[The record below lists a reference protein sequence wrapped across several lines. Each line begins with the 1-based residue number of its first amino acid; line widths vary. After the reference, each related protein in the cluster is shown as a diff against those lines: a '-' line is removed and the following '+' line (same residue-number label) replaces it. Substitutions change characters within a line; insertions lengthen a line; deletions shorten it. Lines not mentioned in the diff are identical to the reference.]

1 MTKYTHVLLLFFA
14 LTAFSQQETLGI
26 TFKDKHILEVDH
38 FIGFDNFNYS
48 YTVKN
53 NTLTKSNGKT
63 EYVYNNMQLGNV
75 HTVDITNALKVVVF
89 YKDQN
94 SVVIL
99 DNTLSEIKLIN
110 FNQATQFRK
119 ITSAT
124 IAYENNIWI
133 YNELNQELELY
144 NYIDNKTI
152 LKTLPLNEIVITV
165 KSNFNYSWVVT
176 EDKLL
181 CYNVYGSEVNQID
194 VENIEQ
200 ISLYKNNL
208 IFKKEQKLF
217 YLNNKNEMTPL
228 TLPELNIKDF
238 SLNHQTL
245 YLYDGKFIYHYKLI
259 K

>member
-1 MTKYTHVLLLFFA
+1 MPFFLFFFT
-14 LTAFSQQETLGI
+14 LTALSQQDTLYVK
-26 TFKDKHILEVDH
+26 FEVKHTLEVDQ
-38 FIGFDNFNYS
+38 FIGFDNFNYR
-48 YTVKN
+48 YTTNN
-53 NTLTKSNGKT
+53 NTLTKSNGNT
-63 EYVYNNMQLGNV
+63 EYVYNNIQLGNI

-99 DNTLSEIKLIN
+99 DNTLSEIKRIN
-110 FNQATQFRK
+110 FNQATQFKK
-119 ITSAT
+119 IASAT

-152 LKTLPLNEIVITV
+152 LKTLPLNETVVTV

-181 CYNVYGSEVNQID
+181 CYNVYGSEVNQIKA
-194 VENIEQ
+194 ENIDQ
-200 ISLYKNNL
+200 IRLYKNNL
-208 IFKKEQKLF
+208 IFEKEQKLF
-217 YLNNKNEMTPL
+217 YLNNENKMIPL
-228 TLPELNIKDF
+228 TLPELSIKDF